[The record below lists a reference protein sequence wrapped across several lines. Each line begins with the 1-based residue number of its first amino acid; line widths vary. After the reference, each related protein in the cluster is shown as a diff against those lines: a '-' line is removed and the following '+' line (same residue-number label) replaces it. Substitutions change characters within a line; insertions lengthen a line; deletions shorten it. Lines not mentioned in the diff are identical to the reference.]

1 MKYRDKIRHRY
12 MAGIIT
18 AIGVFLGLLYPL
30 IAGQIQNPIA
40 ILNGLTIGLL
50 GGILVAAFEIFLFTS
65 IKRRYSFTATVL
77 LKTLAYTILFV
88 LLIIT
93 VINVNESWYYNMSIS
108 ENFSS
113 KRFQYF
119 LSEGD
124 FKVIVAYSLFSVLTI
139 IFTREMSRKMGQGVF
154 LNFLFGKYHKPRE
167 EHRIFMFLDQK
178 SSTSLAEEM
187 TSLGYFE
194 FLKEFYSDI
203 TICILSS
210 GGEIY
215 RYVGDQMVISW
226 TVIKGIANANCIR
239 CYFRIREEI
248 ENQRE
253 KFVSKY
259 GKLPEFRV
267 SIHVGQVICGEIG
280 TAKSQIVFH
289 GEALY
294 ETDRMEKE
302 GSRNN
307 IDILISE
314 DLAKLVSMPVIYELY
329 KVASVPLSDGGIPK
343 NLFSVREVKLTS
355 H

>member
-1 MKYRDKIRHRY
+1 
-12 MAGIIT
+12 MAAIIT
-18 AIGVFLGLLYPL
+18 AIGAFLGLLYPL
-30 IAGQIQNPIA
+30 IAGQLQNPIA

-50 GGILVAAFEIFLFTS
+50 GGLIVAAFEIFLFTS
-65 IKRRYSFTATVL
+65 VKRRYSFTVTVL
-77 LKTLAYTILFV
+77 LKTLAYTIIFI
-88 LLIIT
+88 LLILV
-93 VINVNESWYYNMSIS
+93 VINFNESWYFNMSIS
-108 ENFSS
+108 ENFTS

-119 LSEGD
+119 LFEGD

-154 LNFLFGKYHKPRE
+154 LSFLFGKYHRPRE

-187 TSLGYFE
+187 TSLGYYE

-203 TICILSS
+203 TKCILSS

-215 RYVGDQMVISW
+215 RYVGDQVVISW
-226 TVIKGIANANCIR
+226 SVIKGIANGNCIR
-239 CYFRIREEI
+239 CYFRIRAEI

-267 SIHVGQVICGEIG
+267 SIHVGHVICGEVG

-294 ETDRMEKE
+294 ETDRIEKV
-302 GSRNN
+302 GSRND

-314 DLAKLVSMPVIYELY
+314 DLAKLVSMPVIYELH
-329 KVASVPLSDGGIPK
+329 KVARVPLTDGGIPK
-343 NLFSVREVKLTS
+343 NLYSVREAELTPL
-355 H
+355 